1 MTETIKRGNQIQFF
15 EIVIASTESSLS
27 EIENT
32 LNRLIEKH
40 KDLIT
45 EKQKQDS
52 IKNINTEAIQNSQ
65 TKDNNS
71 IVLNN
76 NLNSEYKGGVE

>member
-1 MTETIKRGNQIQFF
+1 MTEQIKRGNQIQFF
-15 EIVIASTESSLS
+15 EIVIASTES
-27 EIENT
+27 
-32 LNRLIEKH
+32 
-40 KDLIT
+40 
-45 EKQKQDS
+45 
-52 IKNINTEAIQNSQ
+52 NTEAIQNSQ